1 MSIPV
6 VSGAAATAAALVDAA
21 ALIEESGVPGL
32 TVTCYTDRVSILVG
46 TSAGDARHRAA
57 PASPPRAATM
67 PARCRQAQGGDARH
81 RAGIVAALGGL
92 AGAARCR
99 QADVTGA
106 EPAAWLDAAGRAGGT
121 VIEITTP
128 LAVRAAPGGTLAAGP
143 DGGRAVIAAGQQPPP
158 GWRWVTEL
166 DDQPGSEAA

>member
-6 VSGAAATAAALVDAA
+6 VGGAAATAAALLDAA

-32 TVTCYTDRVSILVG
+32 TVTCYTDRVSILVS

-57 PASPPRAATM
+57 V
-67 PARCRQAQGGDARH
+67 
-81 RAGIVAALGGL
+81 VAALGEL

-99 QADVTGA
+99 QADATG
-106 EPAAWLDAAGRAGGT
+106 EQPAAWLDAAGQAGGT

-143 DGGRAVIAAGQQPPP
+143 GGQQAVIAAGQPPPP

-166 DDQPGSEAA
+166 DDDPASWQEAG